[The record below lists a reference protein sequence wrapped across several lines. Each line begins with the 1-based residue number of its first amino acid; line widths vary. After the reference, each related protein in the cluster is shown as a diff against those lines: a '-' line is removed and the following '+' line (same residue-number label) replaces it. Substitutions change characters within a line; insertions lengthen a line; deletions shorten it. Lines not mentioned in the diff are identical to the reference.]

1 MNEGKDTIFKNQFEI
16 KGYKKEN
23 NKTFEIEHRNYYN
36 PDLIFT
42 KDENIIICEH
52 SSTGDRKVHLGEM
65 LQFVRFANLIENTK
79 RLTLFILLQGE
90 SKSPPTKRK
99 EMIRIKEYVDFLK
112 IQNEEMFNNIDYIG
126 VGNYLEVENEK
137 NLVEIICKCE
147 NIFYDNNKE
156 TKS

>member
-1 MNEGKDTIFKNQFEI
+1 
-16 KGYKKEN
+16 
-23 NKTFEIEHRNYYN
+23 
-36 PDLIFT
+36 
-42 KDENIIICEH
+42 
-52 SSTGDRKVHLGEM
+52 M